1 MIKQYIKQSIQML
14 KENRLVS
21 VISIAGTADFGIGSG
36 AAFRNNHLFHCYDYG
51 GSPGV
56 PDTVR
61 QFLSGEQPR
70 PDDVCG

>member
-21 VISIAGTADFGIGSG
+21 VISIAGTAISI
-36 AAFRNNHLFHCYDYG
+36 AMIM
-51 GSPGV
+51 V

>member
-21 VISIAGTADFGIGSG
+21 VISIAGTAI
-36 AAFRNNHLFHCYDYG
+36 LHCYDYG